1 MVALY
6 DLQPKSCVEQCGRAR
21 KPSLNLPPTLLKEV
35 SIWHMRILAGLSV
48 NKTVPVDMDDS
59 TYIDYG
65 AAFTGSQDLAA
76 IADDVLQAF
85 LGFAQELESAPDEFF
100 LGIWCV
106 TFGGTSRACLCWR
119 WVLQLLIDVSSC
131 R

>member
-6 DLQPKSCVEQCGRAR
+6 DLQPRSCVEQCGRAR
-21 KPSLNLPPTLLKEV
+21 KPSLNLRPTLLKGV
-35 SIWHMRILAGLSV
+35 SIWHRRIIAGLSA
-48 NKTVPVDMDDS
+48 NTTVPVDMDDS
-59 TYIDYG
+59 TDIDYG
-65 AAFTGSQDLAA
+65 AAFTGSQDMAA

-85 LGFAQELESAPDEFF
+85 LGLAQELISAPVEYF

-106 TFGGTSRACLCWR
+106 TFGGASRFCLCWR
-119 WVLQLLIDVSSC
+119 WVLQLLFDVPSC